1 MFWQIGLFIISHYAL
16 GLPHALTNL
25 LRLTL
30 HAIMAWNH
38 PNEQKGHAMTLASFA
53 SDYQTL
59 CHPAILERLA
69 ATSKEPHAGY
79 GTDEICASA
88 RKRIQAACG
97 CPDAAVH
104 FLVGGTQ
111 TNAVVLDALL
121 RPWEC
126 VVAATTGH
134 IATHEAG
141 AIERGGH
148 KVATLE
154 GHLGKISAAQVAACA
169 SAWQAD
175 ENHDHV
181 VEPGVVYLSQPT
193 EYGTLYTLSE
203 LEEMRRVTNE
213 NGMRLYVD
221 GARLAYALASPA
233 NDVGLRDLARLTDAF
248 YIGGTK
254 CGALLGEAVV
264 FSDPACCPRF
274 FTLTKQHGALLAKGW
289 VLGIQFDT
297 LFEDDLYLE
306 IGRPAIEAADR
317 VRSLVTEAGLDL
329 AFDTPTNQVFVTIA
343 DDALARLAERVSYS
357 FWEKPDE
364 DHTLIRLATSW
375 ATTPDDLAT
384 LAEALATL

>member
-1 MFWQIGLFIISHYAL
+1 MAL
-16 GLPHALTNL
+16 S
-25 LRLTL
+25 RSDK
-30 HAIMAWNH
+30 
-38 PNEQKGHAMTLASFA
+38 QKGHAMMPASFA
-53 SDYQTL
+53 SDYQMG
-59 CHPAILERLA
+59 CHPAILERLS
-69 ATSKEPHAGY
+69 ATNTTPHTGY

-88 RKRIQAACG
+88 RKRIRDACAR
-97 CPDAAVH
+97 PEASVH

-111 TNAVVLDALL
+111 ANAVVLDALL

-141 AIERGGH
+141 AIEHGGH
-148 KVATLE
+148 KVETLE
-154 GHLGKISAAQVAACA
+154 GHLGKISAAQVEKYGEG
-169 SAWQAD
+169 WRKD
-175 ENHDHV
+175 ENHDHM

-193 EYGTLYTLSE
+193 ECGTLYSLAE
-203 LEEMRRVTNE
+203 LKEMRAVTHE
-213 NGMRLYVD
+213 YGMRLYVD

-233 NDVGLRDLARLTDAF
+233 NDVTLADLARLTDAF

-264 FSDPACCPRF
+264 FPDPTCCPRF

-297 LFEDDLYLE
+297 LFADDLYLQ

-317 VRSLVTEAGLDL
+317 VRELIDGARLDL
-329 AFDTPTNQVFVTIA
+329 AFNTPTNQVFVTIA
-343 DDALARLAERVSYS
+343 DDALLRLAERVNYS

-364 DHTLIRLATSW
+364 SRTLIRLATSW
-375 ATTPDDLAT
+375 ATTPDDLA
-384 LAEALATL
+384 ALADALAAL